1 MNPEVVFL
9 CFFVCILTVGCDRVY
24 VHPFYLFSF
33 NNTKGHN
40 CKELEVREQLM
51 KTFIPISIE
60 SHLMSESEESLR
72 NRSEEEKRRLGV
84 KFLRDPIHTVGAR
97 FYQKL
102 REIYQEDNILLSPIY
117 IYESLLAFYLG
128 ASGTTANYLQT
139 LLEFSS
145 PSIDPNC
152 TFKID
157 GYKVLTALRF
167 IINCPF
173 HSKDTDGLIFSRVS
187 CLFSAPDIRLS
198 ESFVH
203 QLAFSDANFHVR
215 AVDFSNPAQAAKYIG
230 AFVEDKSTPRS
241 KSLLSDIDPE
251 TTLLFATYTQFRAI
265 LKGATLLKEPQDFWL
280 NSDTAVSVPMMRIT
294 GTFEH
299 KCDGDPR
306 LSVVRIPVSKSIF
319 LLLLQPVNSSDLG
332 KVEKQYSLTP
342 SVTWMQKLSARQIQ
356 LTLPQIS
363 LKTIYNLQEL
373 LVKQNMGDL
382 LGKNAT
388 FRLLSNTDMTIGK
401 VTNQQHFELSPSGA
415 DEAEAPPE
423 ENEATETLKMTLD
436 KPFLLAVYEKESDVL
451 LYFGRVMNPLRGT

>member
-1 MNPEVVFL
+1 MNLGVGFL
-9 CFFVCILTVGCDRVY
+9 CFLVCIATIGCDRVY
-24 VHPFYLFSF
+24 VHPFYLFSM
-33 NNTKGHN
+33 NNTKSHS

-60 SHLMSESEESLR
+60 SHLASESEESLR
-72 NRSEEEKRRLGV
+72 NRSEEEKNRLGV

-102 REIYQEDNILLSPIY
+102 REICKEDNIFLSPIY

-128 ASGTTANYLQT
+128 ASGTTANNLQT

-157 GYKVLTALRF
+157 GRKVLTALRF
-167 IINCPF
+167 IINSPF
-173 HSKDTDGLIFSRVS
+173 HSKDTEGLLFSKLS

-203 QLAFSDANFHVR
+203 QLAFSDVNFYVR
-215 AVDFSNPAQAAKYIG
+215 AVDFTNPAQAAKYIG
-230 AFVEDKSTPRS
+230 AFVEDKTTPRS
-241 KSLLSDIDPE
+241 KSLLVDIEPE
-251 TTLLFATYTQFRAI
+251 TTLLLATFTQFRVI
-265 LKGATLLKEPQDFWL
+265 IKGASLLKKPQDFWL
-280 NSDTAVSVPMMRIT
+280 NSDTAVPVPMMRVT
-294 GTFEH
+294 GNFEY
-299 KCDGDPR
+299 KCDGDPN
-306 LSVVRIPVSKSIF
+306 LIVVKIPVSKSIF
-319 LLLLQPVNSSDLG
+319 LLLLQPTNSSDLG

-342 SVTWMQKLSARQIQ
+342 SVSWMQKLSARQIQ
-356 LTLPQIS
+356 LTLPKVS

-373 LVKQNMGDL
+373 LVKQKMADL

-388 FRLLSNTDMTIGK
+388 FRLLSNANLTIGK
-401 VTNQQHFELSPSGA
+401 VINQQHLELSPSGA

-423 ENEATETLKMTLD
+423 ENEATETLKVTID
-436 KPFLLAVYEKESDVL
+436 KPFLLAVYEKDSDVL
-451 LYFGRVMNPLRGT
+451 IYFGRVTNPLKAT